1 MTDFSFGKGGVVM
14 FRKIA
19 RHLIVL
25 NVQAVIRHAALVDV
39 SCFQSGYFTAPAIQG
54 GTLANFGL
62 VTSVQC
68 AQHFR
73 MA

>member
-1 MTDFSFGKGGVVM
+1 MTDFLFGKGGVVM

-39 SCFQSGYFTAPAIQG
+39 SCFQSGYLLHLPSKG
-54 GTLANFGL
+54 
-62 VTSVQC
+62 VRWPTSGW
-68 AQHFR
+68 
-73 MA
+73 